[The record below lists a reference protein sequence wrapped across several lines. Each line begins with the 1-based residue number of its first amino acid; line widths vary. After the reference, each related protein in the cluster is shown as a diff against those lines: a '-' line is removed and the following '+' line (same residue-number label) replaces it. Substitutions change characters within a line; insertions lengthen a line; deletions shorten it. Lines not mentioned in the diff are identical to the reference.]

1 VQETYDV
8 IRSVLS
14 DSFRVPA
21 EEVRPGATLGE
32 LDLDS
37 LALTEFVL
45 VLHERFGVK
54 IDSGHAHRGTT
65 VAEVADRLDA
75 LREDGARAVGPS

>member
-1 VQETYDV
+1 MQETYDV

-14 DSFRVPA
+14 GSFRVP
-21 EEVRPGATLGE
+21 EDEIRPGATLGE

-54 IDSGHAHRGTT
+54 IEIGRAH
-65 VAEVADRLDA
+65 V
-75 LREDGARAVGPS
+75 